1 MGDKSVKAMTGS
13 VAAAEPLASGD
24 RVRRAVVAALA
35 IWGLGYACYRAY
47 YAAGGEFGMIG
58 RPVSD
63 AQFRTVNAAG
73 AGIVLFAAVL
83 PVVIVRVAALR
94 PAVPVLGWIGAVG
107 CCMHALVD
115 IVLRLLSVAGA
126 YPTQLPEEFWLSFD
140 RRSADLQDLLFNE
153 PWFFVEG
160 VLWAVLGIACVRAS
174 RRRAWLVSVAFACLV
189 LTDVGI
195 LSGVG
200 VIGSFR
206 LG

>member
-1 MGDKSVKAMTGS
+1 MGDGAVRAMSDS
-13 VAAAEPLASGD
+13 VAAAEPLVSRD
-24 RVRRAVVAALA
+24 RSRWAVVAALTL
-35 IWGLGYACYRAY
+35 WGLGYVCYRAY

-83 PVVIVRVAALR
+83 PGVLVRLAALR
-94 PAVPVLGWIGAVG
+94 PAVPVLGWLGAVG

-115 IVLRLLSVAGA
+115 IVLRLLSVAGV
-126 YPTQLPEEFWLSFD
+126 YPTQLPEDFWLSFD
-140 RRSADLQDLLFNE
+140 RTSADLQDLLLNE

-160 VLWAVLGIACVRAS
+160 VLWAVLGMACVRTA
-174 RRRAWLVSVAFACLV
+174 RRRAWLVSFACACLV
-189 LTDVGI
+189 LTGVGV
-195 LSGVG
+195 LSGLG
-200 VIGSFR
+200 VIGSFY

>member
-1 MGDKSVKAMTGS
+1 MRDGPVRATTDSAS
-13 VAAAEPLASGD
+13 EAEPLAYAD
-24 RVRRAVVAALA
+24 RVRRPVVASLA
-35 IWGLGYACYRAY
+35 IWGAAYACYRAY

-63 AQFRTVNAAG
+63 AQFRMINAAG

-83 PVVIVRVAALR
+83 PVVLVRMAVLR
-94 PAVPVLGWIGAVG
+94 PAVPVLGWLGAVG

-115 IVLRLLSVAGA
+115 MVLRLLSLAGV
-126 YPTQLPEEFWLSFD
+126 YPTQLPREFWLSFD
-140 RRSADLQDLLFNE
+140 RQSADLQDLLLNE

-160 VLWAVLGIACVRAS
+160 VLWAVLGMACVRTA
-174 RRRAWLVSVAFACLV
+174 RRRAWLGSVACACLV
-189 LTDVGI
+189 LTVVGI
-195 LSGVG
+195 LTGVG